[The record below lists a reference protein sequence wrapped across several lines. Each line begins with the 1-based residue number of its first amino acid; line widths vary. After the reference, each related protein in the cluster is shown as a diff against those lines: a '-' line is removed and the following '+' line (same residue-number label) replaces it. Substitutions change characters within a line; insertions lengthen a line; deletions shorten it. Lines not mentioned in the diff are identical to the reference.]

1 MVFLKASCVP
11 IAFFRFDEVLPCLTA
26 AFVVFLHGKF
36 LGHIEADEVFNAM
49 LGSTGKLLHK
59 FMEQA
64 VLPFNEFISFGM
76 QAIFF
81 S

>member
-11 IAFFRFDEVLPCLTA
+11 IAFFHFDEVLPCLTA

-36 LGHIEADEVFNAM
+36 LGHIEAGGIQCNAW
-49 LGSTGKLLHK
+49 LHWEAAPQIYGAGSP
-59 FMEQA
+59 A
-64 VLPFNEFISFGM
+64 